1 MLFSS
6 APPFPPRA
14 FFLGLCKAMVLRLA
28 RSSPLCSSCF
38 PSQLEGMLLCV
49 SRGGIRCQIQN
60 LCLLESQAHRF
71 SLIPFCRGAGAEPLE
86 PRPVLRLH
94 PPTPP
99 GRQEPSLPRG
109 PKGHLTKQPGLLQHC
124 CSEGFRLCFLLN
136 SLSLVKE
143 ISQRLGL
150 ITASIFLPRSGVF
163 VHFAPEP
170 ICQARHGGA
179 IRELTQP
186 VWARSPQCCCR

>member
-1 MLFSS
+1 MASNTKSLLVGIAGPQVFFDSLLQRCWG
-6 APPFPPRA
+6 RA
-14 FFLGLCKAMVLRLA
+14 L
-28 RSSPLCSSCF
+28 
-38 PSQLEGMLLCV
+38 
-49 SRGGIRCQIQN
+49 
-60 LCLLESQAHRF
+60 
-71 SLIPFCRGAGAEPLE
+71 GAEASFAAA
-86 PRPVLRLH
+86 R
-94 PPTPP
+94 P
-99 GRQEPSLPRG
+99 GRQETSLPRG
-109 PKGHLTKQPGLLQHC
+109 PKDPLTKQPGLLQHC

-150 ITASIFLPRSGVF
+150 ITAGIFLPRSGVF

-179 IRELTQP
+179 IRELMQP

>member
-1 MLFSS
+1 MVSNTKSLLVGIASPQVFFDSLLQRCWG
-6 APPFPPRA
+6 RA
-14 FFLGLCKAMVLRLA
+14 L
-28 RSSPLCSSCF
+28 
-38 PSQLEGMLLCV
+38 
-49 SRGGIRCQIQN
+49 
-60 LCLLESQAHRF
+60 
-71 SLIPFCRGAGAEPLE
+71 GAEASFAAAP
-86 PRPVLRLH
+86 